1 MTQSKGGGVGASGG
15 HASARWS
22 SRRSQDRRRKSGV
35 LGNDTRDQLS
45 TDGAVRGCPQATMG
59 RQRSAESRGEGSLS
73 GNNARR
79 VSVANIE
86 RCASNGS
93 SGS

>member
-1 MTQSKGGGVGASGG
+1 VAAQAVIGRVGGG
-15 HASARWS
+15 
-22 SRRSQDRRRKSGV
+22 
-35 LGNDTRDQLS
+35 N
-45 TDGAVRGCPQATMG
+45 TDGVVGRDRESGAYDELSPDGTGWGCLRATRSSQGDRKGVRG
-59 RQRSAESRGEGSLS
+59 RRIIRGEGSPS

-93 SGS
+93 SSV